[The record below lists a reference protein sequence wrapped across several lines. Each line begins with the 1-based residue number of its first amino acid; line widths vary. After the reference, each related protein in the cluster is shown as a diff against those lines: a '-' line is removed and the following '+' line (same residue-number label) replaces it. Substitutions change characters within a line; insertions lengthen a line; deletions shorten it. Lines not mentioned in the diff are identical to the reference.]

1 MHLPYLSSPRGNL
14 RCESRFSSSL
24 LSDENWYRK
33 ALMPWRMTYEEFA
46 SGIPRRTSMAKPF
59 LIGRPAHHENSNM
72 LNLSYNK
79 SNKGFDGPYWVTS
92 PHSQIP
98 SVGCLYFHW
107 RGGLELGPM
116 GQLSH
121 WFWWPWVGAIA
132 IFPALLQTPL
142 NTLTPLIPLH
152 FSMFW
157 PSGERLVYPQL
168 TLCFCGL
175 RYISF
180 PEGRYLFAWVTN
192 HDTNDSKYVTT
203 WGN

>member
-1 MHLPYLSSPRGNL
+1 MLVWIRAATPTSLRNDNSVSAHSSIRGVPI
-14 RCESRFSSSL
+14 L
-24 LSDENWYRK
+24 LVVDTPLW
-33 ALMPWRMTYEEFA
+33 A
-46 SGIPRRTSMAKPF
+46 
-59 LIGRPAHHENSNM
+59 
-72 LNLSYNK
+72 
-79 SNKGFDGPYWVTS
+79 TS

-192 HDTNDSKYVTT
+192 HDTNDSRYVTT